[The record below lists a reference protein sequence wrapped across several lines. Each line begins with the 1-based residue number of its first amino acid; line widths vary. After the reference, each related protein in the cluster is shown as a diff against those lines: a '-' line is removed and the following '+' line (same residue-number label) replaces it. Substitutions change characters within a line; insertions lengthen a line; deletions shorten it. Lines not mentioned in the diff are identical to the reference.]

1 MRKVILFATLV
12 LSLGLLFPKASYAQT
27 VETCVQTTQY
37 GGGVTVVCGVH
48 TPTET
53 GLAENLIVIGG
64 VSILTSGILHFLSRR
79 IKLNIY
85 NKTGEVRINE

>member
-1 MRKVILFATLV
+1 MRKVILLATLV
-12 LSLGLLFPKASYAQT
+12 LSLGLLFPKVSYAQT

-53 GLAENLIVIGG
+53 GLAENLGLVGG
-64 VSILTSGILHFLSRR
+64 VLLLTSGVFVYFSKKARVAAYR
-79 IKLNIY
+79 
-85 NKTGEVRINE
+85 